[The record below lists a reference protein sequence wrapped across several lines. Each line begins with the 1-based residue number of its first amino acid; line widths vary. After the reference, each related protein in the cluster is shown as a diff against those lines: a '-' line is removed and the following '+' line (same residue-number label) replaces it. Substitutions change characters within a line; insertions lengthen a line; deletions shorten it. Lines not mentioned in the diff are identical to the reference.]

1 MLRFTHPEP
10 RCVQTGG
17 VPNLLHLPD
26 PQPTP
31 NREQLRHLVIGSPD
45 GVRSAIHSL
54 HVLNYADQALWSRII
69 AVPQSGIVITP
80 EQGAAFSYLLRYRQL
95 D

>member
-17 VPNLLHLPD
+17 VPNLLHRPD
-26 PQPTP
+26 PQPTL
-31 NREQLRHLVIGSPD
+31 NALSHRERLRHLVIGSPD

-54 HVLNYADQALWSRII
+54 HRLNYADQAIWSRVI
-69 AVPQSGIVITP
+69 AVPASGIVITP
-80 EQGAAFSYLLRYRQL
+80 EQGEGHWSARR
-95 D
+95 